1 MSVPTIIVAGG
12 GVVDVGAVTTLVSL
26 VRRTRTGV
34 LNTWRAK
41 GLFRFDDPAH
51 LGTIGLQRDDL
62 LLAGIA
68 ASHVGSGASVP
79 RVVMCGVGPGELP
92 AGLAGGLGDV
102 VEVVAPEALAD
113 LDLPIE
119 SQWRPRPPL
128 YDLLAEVCGPAYGA
142 TDLPL
147 SPIRAAG
154 DLAAWLPP
162 GAVVTAGAGEVGF
175 WLGRVFPTRA
185 PATVRLPLT
194 PDPRFVADPMAEVA
208 GGVVVVLGPDD
219 PVPDGMADVGSVG
232 VVGPPPWVVV
242 ERWTPHGPRHGPTE
256 RLARLDDARRRGGV
270 EICEVGVAL
279 GDLGALEAVAGP
291 VVVWGG
297 PESGWSG

>member
-1 MSVPTIIVAGG
+1 MTTSTVLVVGGEAIDAGLGSSVVELA
-12 GVVDVGAVTTLVSL
+12 
-26 VRRTRTGV
+26 RRTRTGV

-51 LGTIGLQRDDL
+51 LGTIGLQRNDL
-62 LLAGIA
+62 VLAGVA
-68 ASHVGSGASVP
+68 GAQRSFE
-79 RVVMCGVGPGELP
+79 RIVVCGVADGELP
-92 AGLAGGLGDV
+92 AGLAEGLPPDADV
-102 VEVVAPEALAD
+102 LAPDDLAAVV
-113 LDLPIE
+113 LDVHE
-119 SQWRPRPPL
+119 RWGPRPPL
-128 YDLLAEVCGPAYGA
+128 YDLLAEVCGPVYGA